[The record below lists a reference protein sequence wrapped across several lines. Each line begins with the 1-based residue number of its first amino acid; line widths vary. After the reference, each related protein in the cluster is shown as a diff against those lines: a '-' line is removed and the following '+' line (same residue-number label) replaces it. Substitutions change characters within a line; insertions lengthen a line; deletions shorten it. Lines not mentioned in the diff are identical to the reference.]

1 MYTYQMVGI
10 ADDNGRT
17 YESKYGT
24 YNKEDG
30 FIWSD
35 PPNTKG
41 GWTELIYELLHEDVW
56 KLKQEP
62 VKEMTLQEIVKDLGY
77 RVIIRDPEP
86 EKKEVS
92 EDKKKEVDD
101 TIDFLRRFLGL
112 DNINPEDYY

>member
-10 ADDNGRT
+10 ADGNGRT

-41 GWTELIYELLHEDVW
+41 GWTELIDELLHEDVW

-62 VKEMTLQEIVKDLGY
+62 VKEMTLQEIEKELGY

-86 EKKEVS
+86 KAS
-92 EDKKKEVDD
+92 ENIEFFKHL
-101 TIDFLRRFLGL
+101 FGL
-112 DNINPEDYY
+112 DHINLKDFEKERIHYDD